1 MVKIYSL
8 LFGIIASVSI
18 SLYSFMYILRNIY
31 YYFENKSL
39 RRFINKLLPFF
50 SKYNSLLLVLALVS
64 SILHILGIFINTP
77 ILNTGYAVFFIL
89 LLVTKFTFFGSK
101 NSNNS
106 YILNVLSYLLLFALV
121 IHLKCKKEDLSLYK
135 CPLSFLLL
143 NIYFSYILHIIV
155 VFLPY

>member
-18 SLYSFMYILRNIY
+18 SLYILRNIY

-121 IHLKCKKEDLSLYK
+121 IH
-135 CPLSFLLL
+135 
-143 NIYFSYILHIIV
+143 YFI
-155 VFLPY
+155 

>member
-50 SKYNSLLLVLALVS
+50 LK
-64 SILHILGIFINTP
+64 IQ
-77 ILNTGYAVFFIL
+77 FFIIS
-89 LLVTKFTFFGSK
+89 V
-101 NSNNS
+101 
-106 YILNVLSYLLLFALV
+106 
-121 IHLKCKKEDLSLYK
+121 
-135 CPLSFLLL
+135 SF
-143 NIYFSYILHIIV
+143 S
-155 VFLPY
+155 

>member
-1 MVKIYSL
+1 MEKKDSVTTARKRGTAVPEELPESRDKRSEIIKAAQECFFEKGYEATSVRMIMKKVEAEVG
-8 LFGIIASVSI
+8 LF
-18 SLYSFMYILRNIY
+18 Y

-121 IHLKCKKEDLSLYK
+121 IH
-135 CPLSFLLL
+135 
-143 NIYFSYILHIIV
+143 YFI
-155 VFLPY
+155 

>member
-50 SKYNSLLLVLALVS
+50 QNT
-64 SILHILGIFINTP
+64 IL
-77 ILNTGYAVFFIL
+77 Y
-89 LLVTKFTFFGSK
+89 
-101 NSNNS
+101 
-106 YILNVLSYLLLFALV
+106 Y
-121 IHLKCKKEDLSLYK
+121 
-135 CPLSFLLL
+135 
-143 NIYFSYILHIIV
+143 
-155 VFLPY
+155 

>member
-31 YYFENKSL
+31 YFKNKSL

-89 LLVTKFTFFGSK
+89 LLVTKFTFFRSK

-106 YILNVLSYLLLFALV
+106 YILNLLSYLLLFALV
-121 IHLKCKKEDLSLYK
+121 IH
-135 CPLSFLLL
+135 
-143 NIYFSYILHIIV
+143 YFI
-155 VFLPY
+155 

>member
-18 SLYSFMYILRNIY
+18 SLYSFMYILRNI
-31 YYFENKSL
+31 
-39 RRFINKLLPFF
+39 

-121 IHLKCKKEDLSLYK
+121 IH
-135 CPLSFLLL
+135 
-143 NIYFSYILHIIV
+143 YFI
-155 VFLPY
+155 

>member
-50 SKYNSLLLVLALVS
+50 SKYNYLLLVLALVS

-77 ILNTGYAVFFIL
+77 ILYTGYAVFFIL

-121 IHLKCKKEDLSLYK
+121 IH
-135 CPLSFLLL
+135 
-143 NIYFSYILHIIV
+143 YFI
-155 VFLPY
+155 

>member
-31 YYFENKSL
+31 YFKNKSL

-77 ILNTGYAVFFIL
+77 ILNTGYVVFFIL

-121 IHLKCKKEDLSLYK
+121 IH
-135 CPLSFLLL
+135 
-143 NIYFSYILHIIV
+143 YFI
-155 VFLPY
+155 

>member
-39 RRFINKLLPFF
+39 RRFINKLLTFF

-77 ILNTGYAVFFIL
+77 ILNIGYAVFFIL

-121 IHLKCKKEDLSLYK
+121 IH
-135 CPLSFLLL
+135 
-143 NIYFSYILHIIV
+143 YFI
-155 VFLPY
+155 

>member
-77 ILNTGYAVFFIL
+77 ILNT
-89 LLVTKFTFFGSK
+89 
-101 NSNNS
+101 
-106 YILNVLSYLLLFALV
+106 
-121 IHLKCKKEDLSLYK
+121 
-135 CPLSFLLL
+135 
-143 NIYFSYILHIIV
+143 
-155 VFLPY
+155 

>member
-39 RRFINKLLPFF
+39 RMIINKLLPFF

-106 YILNVLSYLLLFALV
+106 YLLNVLSYLLLFALV
-121 IHLKCKKEDLSLYK
+121 IH
-135 CPLSFLLL
+135 
-143 NIYFSYILHIIV
+143 YFI
-155 VFLPY
+155 